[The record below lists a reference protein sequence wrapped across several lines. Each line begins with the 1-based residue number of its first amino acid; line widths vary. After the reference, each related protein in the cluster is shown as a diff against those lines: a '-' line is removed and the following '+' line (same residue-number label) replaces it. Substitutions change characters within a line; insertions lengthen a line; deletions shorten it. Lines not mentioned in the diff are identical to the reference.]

1 MDKQRNS
8 YNGRFGEAASGS
20 RRPTGSYRS
29 QPSGGYKSRPD
40 YEGYSR
46 PGSRT
51 APGDSYTRRP
61 APRPQPNRAPSAQSR
76 DRKKRR
82 RVKRLRIIALILA
95 LVLIAAGIVFAI
107 FAKKNQVVHQMP
119 TIQRVAG
126 YENVTITEET

>member
-51 APGDSYTRRP
+51 ARRP
-61 APRPQPNRAPSAQSR
+61 PRAGSARSGAGPSGCASR
-76 DRKKRR
+76 RC
-82 RVKRLRIIALILA
+82 
-95 LVLIAAGIVFAI
+95 FCC
-107 FAKKNQVVHQMP
+107 
-119 TIQRVAG
+119 
-126 YENVTITEET
+126 

>member
-1 MDKQRNS
+1 MDRQRDP
-8 YNGRFGEAASGS
+8 YRGRFGESASGS
-20 RRPTGSYRS
+20 RRPTGSYRT

-40 YEGYSR
+40 YEPNSR
-46 PGSRT
+46 PGSRS

-61 APRPQPNRAPSAQSR
+61 APRAQAGRAPSAQSR

-126 YENVTITEET
+126 YEDVTITEET

>member
-1 MDKQRNS
+1 MDRQRDPYS
-8 YNGRFGEAASGS
+8 GRFGESASGS
-20 RRPTGSYRS
+20 RRPTGSYRT

-40 YEGYSR
+40 YAPNSR

-61 APRPQPNRAPSAQSR
+61 EPRAPSAQSR

-119 TIQRVAG
+119 TIQRVAE
-126 YENVTITEET
+126 YEDVTITEET

>member
-1 MDKQRNS
+1 MDRQRDP
-8 YNGRFGEAASGS
+8 YRGRFGESASGS

-40 YEGYSR
+40 YENYSR
-46 PGSRT
+46 PGSRS

-61 APRPQPNRAPSAQSR
+61 EPRAQSNRAPSAQGK

-82 RVKRLRIIALILA
+82 RARKLRLIALILA
-95 LVLIAAGIVFAI
+95 LILIAAGIVIAI

-119 TIQRVAG
+119 TIQRTAE
-126 YENVTITEET
+126 YENVTITEDT

>member
-40 YEGYSR
+40 YESYSR

-61 APRPQPNRAPSAQSR
+61 DPRAQADRRSSR
-76 DRKKRR
+76 DRKRR
-82 RVKRLRIIALILA
+82 RRIKKLRIAAVLLLLILI
-95 LVLIAAGIVFAI
+95 VAGVIFAI
-107 FAKKNQVVHQMP
+107 CAKKNQVVHQMP
-119 TIQRVAG
+119 TVVRTAEF
-126 YENVTITEET
+126 ENVTITEET

>member
-8 YNGRFGEAASGS
+8 YNGRFGEAAPGS

-61 APRPQPNRAPSAQSR
+61 EPRSQADRSSSAQGR
-76 DRKKRR
+76 ERKRR
-82 RVKRLRIIALILA
+82 RRAKRLRIAVVLLLLIL
-95 LVLIAAGIVFAI
+95 LIAGAIAAIVARS
-107 FAKKNQVVHQMP
+107 NRVEHQMP
-119 TIQRVAG
+119 TVVRTADF
-126 YENVTITEET
+126 ENVTITEEA